1 MTFKIGQIYFELSYP
16 LVALMTLV
24 IIFDTSMSVM
34 ICFVSVVCHESGH
47 ILALHH
53 YGAYPRRIKLTLF
66 DIAIL
71 DRQKITRKCKDELII
86 SLAGVTVNF
95 ILAIISYFFLT
106 IMPNYYIQ
114 VFFDTNMTLGLFNLL
129 PIDSLDGGQA
139 LLIILENHFSPAK
152 ADLILE
158 VISFIILL
166 PVLIMGFLVLLQS
179 KYNFTLLLTALYLI
193 TIILIKNKKSP

>member
-193 TIILIKNKKSP
+193 AIILLKNRKSL